1 MAYALHRTQKAQT
14 LRFDPSCQLLII
26 FRRYLI
32 ALNIQLGQIEAD
44 RRLNEWLCDPH
55 VPPTELLQCGILSL
69 TREWRFL
76 VELLALSAED
86 LRRSLASPSPDLNR
100 RMSMSVPSALR
111 RSMDVTKAMRPAID
125 QLTGKTGKRHRMTSR
140 MSRTAGETSSHAPM
154 SVPTS
159 RSVVRGVN
167 FVGDPNSDLTSKLL
181 RMAAGPIS
189 PSINY
194 TTHQTRRSKVGID
207 NNLAGTYIEASL
219 FCLQFYHMYTSL
231 CWTISGSRTTLSD
244 SILP

>member
-1 MAYALHRTQKAQT
+1 
-14 LRFDPSCQLLII
+14 
-26 FRRYLI
+26 
-32 ALNIQLGQIEAD
+32 
-44 RRLNEWLCDPH
+44 
-55 VPPTELLQCGILSL
+55 
-69 TREWRFL
+69 
-76 VELLALSAED
+76 
-86 LRRSLASPSPDLNR
+86 
-100 RMSMSVPSALR
+100 MSVPSALR